1 MINAKCQSPYGRG
14 SLHRFWLSCFDPM
27 NYLLSTLFPIFRLWT
42 MMTLITETLLA
53 HLLYV
58 FYTLSCNW
66 CIGRYWDVLYTTYV
80 LFWSILFRSCESS
93 LRSKI
98 YVYIYILN
106 ESRIQALVSGRGKGL
121 QSSRTILEIFM
132 LLRRH
137 GNAVIRKP
145 RERRSPCG
153 LSNDS
158 HNE

>member
-1 MINAKCQSPYGRG
+1 MGEVAFTDFG
-14 SLHRFWLSCFDPM
+14 
-27 NYLLSTLFPIFRLWT
+27 YLVLTLWITCSQHYSQFLDYELWWRL
-42 MMTLITETLLA
+42 LQK
-53 HLLYV
+53 H
-58 FYTLSCNW
+58 FS
-66 CIGRYWDVLYTTYV
+66 RTYSM
-80 LFWSILFRSCESS
+80 FSILYHVIGVLDDTGMYYTPHTFCFGPFCSGVVRVVCV
-93 LRSKI
+93 RK
-98 YVYIYILN
+98 YMYIYILN